1 MVFFFYWSSQACRI
15 WQKVHCNMSNIAIGH
30 WSNVRYTLWLFMDAP
45 PPLLMNWLHKGSRY
59 GNWIIISL
67 QHNLSIYLCFLL
79 CASIC
84 SASEKAFKIYTMAAT
99 HIRNAISHSISV
111 CAIKEKCNFCVFIEV
126 TLCIHKSQIH
136 EHSKEDKLSDN
147 ICY

>member
-1 MVFFFYWSSQACRI
+1 MKELHPMGFAISIYGVFFFWSSHAWCI
-15 WQKVHCNMSNIAIGH
+15 WQKVQCNMHNIAIGH

-67 QHNLSIYLCFLL
+67 QHNLTIYLCFLL

-84 SASEKAFKIYTMAAT
+84 SASEKAFKIYTNNGSNT
-99 HIRNAISHSISV
+99 LSECHFKQHF
-111 CAIKEKCNFCVFIEV
+111 CLCNQREM
-126 TLCIHKSQIH
+126 
-136 EHSKEDKLSDN
+136 
-147 ICY
+147 